1 MPHTLLVNEKEPDC
15 DCFLVQEI
23 CSKITS
29 LLNGG
34 FFLLFNM
41 FFLKNLI

>member
-1 MPHTLLVNEKEPDC
+1 MPHTLLVNEKKPDC

-23 CSKITS
+23 CSKIIS

-41 FFLKNLI
+41 FLHITLI